1 MKRGV
6 IMNGNKLRALREKKG
21 LLQKELANEIGIS
34 TSTIGMYE
42 QGRREPDFETVKKL
56 ANYFGVSIDY
66 LADNESKLFN
76 DDELKEKEILKHSLI
91 NAGYMKENEDLSDE
105 ELQKL
110 MKFIKNNKEF
120 IKD

>member
-1 MKRGV
+1 
-6 IMNGNKLRALREKKG
+6 MNGNKLRALREKKG

-76 DDELKEKEILKHSLI
+76 DEELKEKEILKRSLI
-91 NAGYMKENEDLSDE
+91 KAGYMKENEDLSDE

>member
-76 DDELKEKEILKHSLI
+76 DEELKEKEILKRSLI